1 MSKDLWTHP
10 DREFSHQDARF
21 FCKIEMTK
29 LVNENDHSKN
39 NNKGNKLHR
48 SICGFLSISSVLEQ
62 AQEMHQGK
70 DKNQTIK
77 AV

>member
-1 MSKDLWTHP
+1 MP
-10 DREFSHQDARF
+10 DFLQNRNDQTRERERS
-21 FCKIEMTK
+21 
-29 LVNENDHSKN
+29 LKN

-48 SICGFLSISSVLEQ
+48 SIRGFLSISSVLEQ

-77 AV
+77 TV

>member
-1 MSKDLWTHP
+1 
-10 DREFSHQDARF
+10 
-21 FCKIEMTK
+21 MTK

-48 SICGFLSISSVLEQ
+48 STRGFLSISSVLEQ

-70 DKNQTIK
+70 DKDQTIK

>member
-1 MSKDLWTHP
+1 
-10 DREFSHQDARF
+10 
-21 FCKIEMTK
+21 MTK

-48 SICGFLSISSVLEQ
+48 SIRGFLSISSVLEQ

-70 DKNQTIK
+70 RQKSNYQNGLEHRH
-77 AV
+77 VLE